1 MPSIRLTGDIA
12 HITEGTRA
20 QAADLNLT
28 LAEDGFPVAV
38 TIRKGPLE
46 VLTEAE
52 SGAIFCGS
60 RAEFFRGLTMLAAR
74 FDERPFRVRE
84 TPALD
89 LLGAM
94 LDCSRNAVPTME
106 AAKTF
111 LRRLSRMGYNA
122 VLLYTE
128 DTYEVAGRPYFG
140 YLRGRFSQAELREL
154 DQYADALGI
163 EMIPCIQTLGHMARA
178 LRWPCMEDVRDT
190 DDVLLLDEE
199 KTYALIEEMI
209 VSASRPFA
217 TRRIHIGMDEAYGLG
232 RGKYMDRHG
241 YVPQS
246 ELMQKHLARIGDI
259 LKKHGLHAMM
269 WSDMYFHMAQPGN
282 AAAYPAGC
290 TLSEAIVA
298 AAPLFSPQETVEA
311 FERALAHEPDAVI
324 CTHVSNVFGAILP
337 IERIAQLCRGA
348 SVPLIIDASQSAG
361 SLPIDFSA
369 LAPAFLAMPGHKG
382 LYGPQGTGLLLCG
395 SDALPL
401 IEGGTGSESLRQ
413 SMPDFLPDRLEAG
426 THNVPGIAGLEAGIA
441 FVRAQ
446 RPERI
451 LHHSRA
457 LIRRAGEGLGKIP
470 NVHGFLSLEASLQ
483 AGVLSFTVDGL
494 SPESVAEEMAKRGI
508 ALRAGL
514 HCAPFAHKTV
524 GTLPDGT
531 VRLSASA
538 FNRESEI
545 DTFLSS
551 LRAIA
556 AGQAKN

>member
-1 MPSIRLTGDIA
+1 MSLLQKMFGKRQKRTHPYCAALIAAAGSSTRYGGENKLLQTLDGIPVLVRTLLTIDRVEGIDEIVIA
-12 HITEGTRA
+12 AREDELLSYAELCKTFGLRKPVKVIVGGATRTESVLRA
-20 QAADLNLT
+20 ALEASPETEFFAVQ
-28 LAEDGFPVAV
+28 DGARPLV
-38 TIRKGPLE
+38 TVELIDE
-46 VLTEAE
+46 VLD
-52 SGAIFCGS
+52 
-60 RAEFFRGLTMLAAR
+60 AAR
-74 FDERPFRVRE
+74 V
-84 TPALD
+84 
-89 LLGAM
+89 
-94 LDCSRNAVPTME
+94 
-106 AAKTF
+106 
-111 LRRLSRMGYNA
+111 
-122 VLLYTE
+122 
-128 DTYEVAGRPYFG
+128 
-140 YLRGRFSQAELREL
+140 YL
-154 DQYADALGI
+154 
-163 EMIPCIQTLGHMARA
+163 
-178 LRWPCMEDVRDT
+178 
-190 DDVLLLDEE
+190 
-199 KTYALIEEMI
+199 
-209 VSASRPFA
+209 
-217 TRRIHIGMDEAYGLG
+217 
-232 RGKYMDRHG
+232 
-241 YVPQS
+241 
-246 ELMQKHLARIGDI
+246 
-259 LKKHGLHAMM
+259 
-269 WSDMYFHMAQPGN
+269 
-282 AAAYPAGC
+282 
-290 TLSEAIVA
+290 A

-531 VRLSASA
+531 VRLSVSA